1 MNNEDVLLHN
11 GKIGILID
19 GITGFMKEIQLPSG
33 DHIPMV
39 QSFWYYQA
47 NGRYSGSKPSGAYAF
62 SPSHKNPYIV
72 NTKAS
77 YKIYRGPLVD
87 EVHQVFSDW
96 CTQVIRLYRNYN
108 YVEFD
113 WVIGPLP
120 TGKFPNEHGI
130 EVITRYETTLQNK
143 NMFYTDANG
152 RETIR
157 RTRDFRPT
165 WELQTGQ
172 PVASNYYP
180 VTSWLFLRDLA
191 KDLQMTILT
200 DRSQGGSSMMDG
212 TLELMLHR
220 RLLFDDAYGM
230 EEALNEPG
238 QFSYNYELK
247 SSCNILLFFA
257 GFNFEGLVV
266 RGRHRL
272 IVDGVQESVRF
283 LRKLSKT
290 TSWTPLYLFRNTP
303 KVHSRNLVTNL
314 NFVGT
319 MEQLPVNI
327 HLLSLEQ
334 WDESRIL
341 IRLEHFYEINEDF
354 KYSRETEV
362 KLHDLFSTFIIV
374 DVREMSLSGTEYL
387 EESDAS
393 RMRWIAES
401 NPYENYTSVF
411 SSIFTKGSRFK
422 SFLFM
427 KCVKIVITFCS
438 RVKQYHSGQQQ
449 LHYTNEANAD
459 SHLPRLHSTSKLKLK
474 NLKN

>member
-247 SSCNILLFFA
+247 SSCNILLFLQVSTLKGLWCAA
-257 GFNFEGLVV
+257 G
-266 RGRHRL
+266 
-272 IVDGVQESVRF
+272 ID
-283 LRKLSKT
+283 
-290 TSWTPLYLFRNTP
+290 
-303 KVHSRNLVTNL
+303 
-314 NFVGT
+314 
-319 MEQLPVNI
+319 
-327 HLLSLEQ
+327 
-334 WDESRIL
+334 
-341 IRLEHFYEINEDF
+341 
-354 KYSRETEV
+354 
-362 KLHDLFSTFIIV
+362 
-374 DVREMSLSGTEYL
+374 
-387 EESDAS
+387 
-393 RMRWIAES
+393 
-401 NPYENYTSVF
+401 
-411 SSIFTKGSRFK
+411 
-422 SFLFM
+422 
-427 KCVKIVITFCS
+427 
-438 RVKQYHSGQQQ
+438 
-449 LHYTNEANAD
+449 
-459 SHLPRLHSTSKLKLK
+459 
-474 NLKN
+474 